1 MEYFITVLTSITV
14 TLVAILSMYLLLGL
28 TGIFSMGQ
36 ASFMCVG
43 AYVTGM
49 IATRANVPM
58 IVCLILSIL
67 AGMVFALLIGMPCV
81 KLRRDYIALVT
92 LGFGEA
98 IVALLNNMNNIT
110 GGALGITG
118 IPRKLDLPLGLLL
131 LAIIIFIVVNFK
143 NSKFGRYCIAIKNDE
158 ISASAM
164 GINVARIK
172 LLVFVIAGGITAM
185 SGCML
190 AYATT
195 YVEPLAF
202 GSTKTINW
210 INTVYVGGVNSLS
223 GSLLSGLLFG
233 ILPEALR
240 FSNSARIILQCSIVL
255 LVVNFMPQG
264 LFGEHEISDLFKL
277 AKRKQSK
284 KTTVR
289 EEPK

>member
-1 MEYFITVLTSITV
+1 MDYFITVLTSITV

-49 IATRANVPM
+49 IATRFNVPM
-58 IVCLILSIL
+58 IVCLVLSIL
-67 AGMVFALLIGMPCV
+67 AGMIFAFFIGMPCV

-118 IPRKLDLPLGLLL
+118 IPRKLNLPLGLILL
-131 LAIIIFIVVNFK
+131 TLIIFILINFK
-143 NSKFGRYCIAIKNDE
+143 SSKFGRHCIAIKNDE
-158 ISASAM
+158 ISAGAM

-172 LLVFVIAGGITAM
+172 LLAFVMAGGITAM
-185 SGCML
+185 SGSML

-202 GSTKTINW
+202 GSVRSINW
-210 INTVYVGGVNSLS
+210 ISTVFVGGVNSLS
-223 GSLLSGLLFG
+223 GSLASGLLFG
-233 ILPEALR
+233 IMPEALR
-240 FSNSARIILQCSIVL
+240 FSNSARIIIQCIIVL
-255 LVVNFMPQG
+255 LVVNFLPQG
-264 LFGEHEISDLFKL
+264 LFGEHEIWDIVKL
-277 AKRKQSK
+277 IKRKLSK
-284 KTTVR
+284 KSTVK

>member
-1 MEYFITVLTSITV
+1 MEYFITVLTSIAV
-14 TLVAILSMYLLLGL
+14 NLVAILSMYLLLGL

-36 ASFMCVG
+36 ASFMCIG

-49 IATRANVPM
+49 IATRADVPM
-58 IVCLILSIL
+58 VVCLLLSIL
-67 AGMVFALLIGMPCV
+67 TGMICALIVGMPCV

-118 IPRKLDLPLGLLL
+118 IPRKVNLLSGLFL
-131 LAIIIFIVVNFK
+131 LALTILFVVNFK
-143 NSKFGRYCIAIKNDE
+143 NSKYGRYCIAIKNDE
-158 ISASAM
+158 ISAAAM

-172 LLVFVIAGGITAM
+172 LLVFVIAGGLTAM
-185 SGCML
+185 SGSML

-202 GSTKTINW
+202 GVERTINW
-210 INTVYVGGVNSLS
+210 ISTVFVGGINSLS
-223 GSLLSGLLFG
+223 GSMVSGLMFG

-240 FSNSARIILQCSIVL
+240 FSSSGRIILQCIIVL
-255 LVVNFMPQG
+255 LVVNFLPQG
-264 LFGEHEISDLFKL
+264 LFGEHEIGDIIK
-277 AKRKQSK
+277 ATKRKMAK
-284 KTTVR
+284 KSTVG
-289 EEPK
+289 EVMK